1 MADETRGDYQQLE
14 QVAQRFAQQADA
26 INEMIQSTRRSY
38 DVLAEGDWIGEGAEA
53 FKSEMEGEVFPATI
67 RLQEALTTG
76 AEVTNQI
83 AQTLQQADEEASSI
97 FRNWRA

>member
-14 QVAQRFAQQADA
+14 QVAQRFSQQADA
-26 INEMIQSTRRSY
+26 IQEMMQNTKNAFE
-38 DVLAEGDWIGEGAEA
+38 VLAGGDWIGEGSDA
-53 FKSEMEGEVFPATI
+53 FQSEMEGEVFPAVQ

-76 AEVTNQI
+76 SEVTNTI

-97 FRNWRA
+97 FRSWRA

>member
-14 QVAQRFAQQADA
+14 QVAQRFSQQADA
-26 INEMIQSTRRSY
+26 IQEMIQSTRNSY
-38 DVLAEGDWIGEGAEA
+38 DVLEGGDWIGAAADA
-53 FKSEMEGEVFPATI
+53 FFSEMTGEVFPAAQ

-76 AEVTNQI
+76 SEVTNTI

-97 FRNWRA
+97 FRSWRA